1 MTRSPKSSTVG
12 RAVGPV
18 VMTKPKNPPG
28 WQDPMWLLICLL
40 IVLGLIL
47 FVLVTIANQ

>member
-1 MTRSPKSSTVG
+1 
-12 RAVGPV
+12 
-18 VMTKPKNPPG
+18 MTKPKNDRPG

-47 FVLVTIANQ
+47 FVLVTINQ